1 MMLVGRSGIRL
12 SLVYGADE
20 PFYLPLNLEDHL
32 PRQGTCLLVTSSL
45 GFLQAFRLDDLSG
58 LFQPQQFYDCMILC
72 GIRGLEEEIPQGGE
86 LHFRIK
92 VNPSECFPVAPS

>member
-1 MMLVGRSGIRL
+1 MMLVGRSGIR
-12 SLVYGADE
+12 YGADE

-58 LFQPQQFYDCMILC
+58 LFQPQQFYDSM
-72 GIRGLEEEIPQGGE
+72 P
-86 LHFRIK
+86 
-92 VNPSECFPVAPS
+92 P